1 MLKKIMA
8 CMICLPICSLSFAA
22 DWKLF
27 TFTSEY
33 FVSIDNNSLKR
44 DSTKDT
50 LDFWYK
56 STARKYIPNE
66 KVFKGDY
73 GLFYTTLN
81 CAEKTLA
88 TKSYVTYS
96 TTGSVKESETVSD
109 PVFEPI
115 VPETIGEQFLELCT
129 STPNSTTDINQKSKK
144 IDI

>member
-1 MLKKIMA
+1 ML
-8 CMICLPICSLSFAA
+8 
-22 DWKLF
+22 
-27 TFTSEY
+27 
-33 FVSIDNNSLKR
+33 
-44 DSTKDT
+44 
-50 LDFWYK
+50 
-56 STARKYIPNE
+56 
-66 KVFKGDY
+66 FKFPDPP
-73 GLFYTTLN
+73 LFYTTLN

-96 TTGSVKESETVSD
+96 TNGSVKESETVSD